1 MSQEIDDL
9 VKKSAELRESG
20 RLEEAILSARRAT
33 SIDSESAN
41 AWWQLALSV
50 AKKDGEGAA
59 LEHFKK
65 TVELADEYGFGWH
78 RLGNAYKSVAM
89 MDEAVEAWETAC
101 EYNDEFEWT
110 RYNLID
116 AYNSRDLASEKEKM
130 LAQLV
135 ELETQ
140 GKLRKYDYHLLAIA
154 HHNKGDYLNAIPY
167 YKKYLSQRF
176 DDEYGYSNL
185 SLAYSSKQVGQDLD
199 AVDCCHLALM
209 VRPEFENATK
219 QLSTLTPKLE
229 KLKAN
234 VDQYLANHTLIAD
247 SSWFENYVSPFE
259 LLQIEEDE
267 DTGELEIKEIQKAKK
282 ILLQEIELEDGIVE
296 WMPNLK
302 IDRSRAIKLADE
314 LTDETLR
321 YYHAQVY
328 QCKPLLNFLSRGDVS
343 LFLYDK
349 DEVPTGLLSVF
360 VGNEEFARWLSE
372 IFSKQYDALFA
383 AALLSK
389 NIDVI
394 EAILDGR
401 RFVIPEYEDKCF
413 TTGIRYS
420 SDFLTELKVE
430 QEKVEKTKPAIQ
442 TIRFVLSNKN
452 LGRILEV
459 LPPAFQEVQA
469 EAAQMIR
476 NISID
481 IYNHH
486 GDADLAKEVLG
497 MAENFARKSPSFR
510 LRLEKD
516 IAKLNELIAKE
527 KKDESYLTF
536 GKTKFEITREGIRY
550 GEKFIKAADA
560 ETLRWGIAITNS
572 SSYKTYEFKIVVGG
586 SGSYTINVSWKSSSD
601 IKKQEELFQKCV
613 DAIFAYLLPNVAERL
628 RAELAR
634 GKTVYVG
641 GIPVTEGGVTLK
653 AQGWF
658 SSKEVF
664 CPWRSL
670 SSEIKNGSAVITSTI
685 NSKAEASLS
694 LADIDN
700 AWILCILIKQ
710 GMMK

>member
-1 MSQEIDDL
+1 MSQEVDDL
-9 VKKSAELRESG
+9 VKKCVELREAG
-20 RLEEAILSARRAT
+20 RLEEAILAARRAT
-33 SIDSESAN
+33 SVDPESAN
-41 AWWQLALSV
+41 AWWQLALAVSE
-50 AKKDGEGAA
+50 KDGDAAA

-65 TVELADEYGFGWH
+65 TVELADGYGFGWH
-78 RLGNAYKSVAM
+78 RLGNAYKKVAM
-89 MDEAVEAWETAC
+89 LDEAVEAWETAC
-101 EYNDEFEWT
+101 LYDDDFEWT

-130 LAQLV
+130 LEQLV
-135 ELETQ
+135 ELETR
-140 GKLRKYDYHLLAIA
+140 GKLRRYDYHLLAIA
-154 HHNKGDYLNAIPY
+154 HHNKSDYLNAIPY

-185 SLAYSSKQVGQDLD
+185 SLAYSSQQVGQDLD

-234 VDQYLANHTLIAD
+234 VDQYLTNHTLIAD

-360 VGNEEFARWLSE
+360 VGNQEFARWLSE

-383 AALLSK
+383 AALTSK

-413 TTGIRYS
+413 TTGVRYS
-420 SDFLTELKVE
+420 SDFLADLKAE
-430 QEKVEKTKPAIQ
+430 QEKVEKTKPTIQ
-442 TIRFVLSNKN
+442 AIRFVLSNKN

-459 LPPAFQEVQA
+459 LPPAFQEVQSD
-469 EAAQMIR
+469 AAQMIR

-497 MAENFARKSPSFR
+497 LADNFARKSPSFKIR
-510 LRLEKD
+510 MEKD
-516 IAKLNELIAKE
+516 VAKLNELIAKE

-536 GKTKFEITREGIRY
+536 GETRFEITREGIRH

-560 ETLRWGIAITNS
+560 ETLRWGISITNS
-572 SSYKTYEFKIVVGG
+572 SGYKTYEFKIIVGG
-586 SGSYTINVSWKSSSD
+586 KGSYTINVNWKSSSD
-601 IKKQEELFQKCV
+601 IKKQDEYFEQCV
-613 DAIFAYLLPNVAERL
+613 SAIFAYLLPNVLEKIQGDISSGRS
-628 RAELAR
+628 
-634 GKTVYVG
+634 VYIG
-641 GIPVTEGGVTLK
+641 GIPVNKGGITLK

-658 SSKEVF
+658 SSKEEY

-670 SSEIKNGSAVITSTI
+670 RSEIKNGSAVITSSV

-700 AWILCILIKQ
+700 AWILHILIKQ

>member
-9 VKKSAELRESG
+9 IKKSTELREAG
-20 RLEEAILSARRAT
+20 RLEESILSARRAT
-33 SIDSESAN
+33 SLDPESAN

-50 AKKDGEGAA
+50 SEKDGDLAA

-65 TVELADEYGFGWH
+65 TVELADGFGFGWH
-78 RLGNAYKSVAM
+78 RLGNAYKKAAM
-89 MDEAVEAWETAC
+89 LDEAVEAWETAC
-101 EYNDEFEWT
+101 LYDDDFEWT

-116 AYNSRDLASEKEKM
+116 AYNSRDLASEKEKL

-154 HHNKGDYLNAIPY
+154 NHNKGNFLNAIPY

-185 SLAYSSKQVGQDLD
+185 SIAYSSQQVGQELD
-199 AVDCCHLALM
+199 AADCCHLALL
-209 VRPEFENATK
+209 VRPDFENATK
-219 QLSTLTPKLE
+219 QLSVLGPKLE

-234 VDQYLANHTLIAD
+234 VRQYLDNHTLIAD
-247 SSWFENYVSPFE
+247 NSWFENYVSPYE
-259 LLQIEEDE
+259 LLQVEEDE
-267 DTGELEIKEIQKAKK
+267 ETGELEIKEIQKAKK
-282 ILLQEIELEDGIVE
+282 VLLQEIELEDGIVE

-321 YYHAQVY
+321 YYHQQIY
-328 QCKPLLNFLSRGDVS
+328 EYKPLLNFLSRGDFS

-349 DEVPTGLLSVF
+349 DELPTGFLSVF
-360 VGNEEFARWLSE
+360 VGDQEFARWLSG
-372 IFSKQYDALFA
+372 IFSKQYDTLFA

-420 SDFLTELKVE
+420 SDFLTDLKAE
-430 QEKVEKTKPAIQ
+430 QEKVEKTKPTIQ
-442 TIRFVLSNKN
+442 AIRFVLSNKN

-469 EAAQMIR
+469 DAAQMIR

-497 MAENFARKSPSFR
+497 LAENFARKSPSFR

-516 IAKLNELIAKE
+516 IAKLNELIEKE

-536 GKTKFEITREGIRY
+536 GETKFEITREGIRH
-550 GEKFIKAADA
+550 GGKFIKATDA

-572 SSYKTYEFKIVVGG
+572 SGYKTYEFKIVVGG
-586 SGSYTINVSWKSSSD
+586 IGSHTINVSWKSGSD

-613 DAIFAYLLPNVAERL
+613 DAIFSYLLPNVVEKL
-628 RAELAR
+628 REELAR

-641 GIPVTEGGVTLK
+641 GVPVTKGGVTLK

-658 SSKEVF
+658 SSKEEY

-685 NSKAEASLS
+685 NSKAEATLS

-700 AWILCILIKQ
+700 AWILHILIKQ